1 MASKTKEIQLTVNI
15 GENDLIRKAKQA
27 AKFHDKGLGVN
38 VKLRLRR
45 GRESERTGDALQ
57 VVNKFLGYTEINE
70 KKVNA
75 LKWNDTTLVT
85 FLHP

>member
-1 MASKTKEIQLTVNI
+1 MANKNKEIQLTVNI
-15 GENDLIRKAKQA
+15 GQNDLERKARQA
-27 AKFHDKGLGVN
+27 AKFLDKGLGVN

-45 GRESERTGDALQ
+45 GREADRTGDAML
-57 VVNKFLGYTEINE
+57 VVNKFIGYTGIDE

-75 LKWNDTTLVT
+75 LRWNDTTLMT

>member
-1 MASKTKEIQLTVNI
+1 MASKNKEIQLTVNI
-15 GENDLIRKAKQA
+15 GQNDLERKAKQA
-27 AKFHDKGLGVN
+27 AKFLDKGLGVN

-45 GRESERTGDALQ
+45 GRESERTGDAML
-57 VVNKFLGYTEINE
+57 VVNKFIAHAGIDE

-75 LKWNDTTLVT
+75 LRWNDTTLVT